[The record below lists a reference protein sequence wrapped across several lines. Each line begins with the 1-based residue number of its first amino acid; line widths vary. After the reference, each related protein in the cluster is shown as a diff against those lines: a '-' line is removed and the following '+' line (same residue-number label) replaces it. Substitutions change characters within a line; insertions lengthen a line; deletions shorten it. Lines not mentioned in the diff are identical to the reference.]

1 MIFVLG
7 LSIEKRSVEKHFG
20 RLSEWP
26 SRRSRLYSASHI
38 HLSQI
43 QKTFITDSQYTN
55 KTKPLVDLNAFLTIA
70 ALSWKNQTSFSFN
83 RVSLIH
89 SKSFR
94 LPFMYCWFCKQYR
107 GSAFKFYHFDTK
119 VTDKLVLLKYFVI
132 LRCHYLNFQMNV
144 FKLCAN
150 KNSMIFFQLWG
161 KKPPL
166 AYREIEKNWLE

>member
-26 SRRSRLYSASHI
+26 SRRSRLYSASYI
-38 HLSQI
+38 HFSQI

-150 KNSMIFFQLWG
+150 KNSMIFFQL
-161 KKPPL
+161 
-166 AYREIEKNWLE
+166 